1 MDSLTVKQAAE
12 VLRLHPSSVYR
23 LFRDAMEMRNCSL
36 TGRKCLV
43 LPIAAVDRWC
53 DFQGKPFDV
62 IGERINKMLWRAV
75 GYKGSWEQF

>member
-1 MDSLTVKQAAE
+1 
-12 VLRLHPSSVYR
+12 
-23 LFRDAMEMRNCSL
+23 MEMRNCSL